1 MSFSQLPRLARLII
15 AATAVA
21 GAGLYVL
28 VGTTSS
34 WTPHMTLLMWAV
46 VAVVFTVAMFS
57 WIRPLVLFRG
67 NQSEAFHFDEG
78 FLVLLLLV
86 VPPAATMSVFAG
98 VVILAQAVRRR
109 PLVKSVFNLGEVMV
123 GAGLGVLVSRAIAVP
138 SSPLTLRPVLAACI
152 GATVYFFVSATLVNV
167 LMVSMGVEWREL
179 VSGGLAPRL
188 VVSATGT
195 LVGALLALDIHVDR
209 WATGLAVPLLIAVR
223 MLVSAQFKAQHD
235 RARMQGLFNV
245 TLDANRRL
253 SKEAVIDSVL
263 QAAREQLRCP
273 TAILTTTEPRPG
285 DMAAAIDFGGQ
296 RQWLTVSGRLREEP
310 FDQADRML
318 LDAIAAIAKGALTNA
333 ELYRQ
338 VRFERGRL
346 ASVTLNIGE
355 GVVAV
360 DAEGN
365 LTFVNPAAADLI
377 RLPNRNM
384 PIADSLPP
392 ESMRAPEFLLVPARR
407 VMAAG
412 AVIRE
417 EEAQFE
423 GRDGQPI
430 EVAYTAAAVRQN
442 GKVVGAV
449 ISFRDISERKK
460 LEAVMTRQALYD
472 SLTGLANRRLLVE
485 RLESALERSRADQR
499 GHALIFVD
507 VDRFKAIND
516 SLGHGTGDGLLV
528 AVASRMR
535 QAIGNRGLLSRFGG
549 DEFVILLEDVVD
561 VEEAVSVAR
570 RICTAVEEP
579 LVLPD
584 GYEIVASLSVGIAI
598 TEPGQTA
605 DDALRDADVA
615 MYRAKG
621 RGGTYQVFDKEVMGT
636 RSSERID
643 LEAALRKGIERGE
656 LELHYQP
663 MVSVVDGRIVG
674 AEALVRWR
682 HPVEGLMSPDRFV
695 PMAEETGLILPIG
708 HFVLE
713 EACRQIAE
721 IRRTL
726 GRDLPI
732 SVNLSP
738 RQFQQSS
745 LLTDV
750 ASALDRAGLES
761 HLLKFEITE
770 TMVMDD
776 MAGATEIMKKLNRL
790 GVRLAIDDFGTGH
803 SSLGYLKNF
812 PVHEVKVDRLFV
824 SNLASDQVDSAIVRA
839 VVDLAD
845 AMGIVAVAEGVET
858 PEQLEQLRR
867 IGCHRAQG
875 YLFSRPVP
883 ADGLVHLLE
892 RELDDEEAAN
902 PAAPTRTAGLRV
914 V

>member
-1 MSFSQLPRLARLII
+1 MSFSRLPRRARLII
-15 AATAVA
+15 AATAAVGVA
-21 GAGLYVL
+21 VYVIVGA
-28 VGTTSS
+28 TSS
-34 WTPHMTLLMWAV
+34 WTPKTTPTVWAV
-46 VAVVFTVAMFS
+46 VAAVFAVAMFS
-57 WIRPLVLFRG
+57 WVRPLVLFRG
-67 NQSEAFHFDEG
+67 TQSEAFHFDEG
-78 FLVLLLLV
+78 FFVLLALV
-86 VPPAATMSVFAG
+86 VPPAITMSVFAG

-123 GAGLGVLVSRAIAVP
+123 AAGSGLLISRAISVP
-138 SSPLTLRPVLAACI
+138 ASPLTVRAVLAACA
-152 GATVYFFVSATLVNV
+152 GATVYFVVGAALVNV

-179 VSGGLAPRL
+179 LSGGIIPR
-188 VVSATGT
+188 VAVSATGT
-195 LVGALLALDIHVDR
+195 MVGALLAVDIHVDR
-209 WATGLAVPLLIAVR
+209 WATALAVPLLIAVR

-253 SKEAVIDSVL
+253 SHEAVIDSVL

-273 TAILTTTEPRPG
+273 TAVLTTAEPKAG
-285 DMAAAIDFGGQ
+285 DMAAAIDVDGE
-296 RQWLTVSGRLREEP
+296 RRWLTVSGRLREEP

-318 LDAIAAIAKGALTNA
+318 FDAIAAIAKGALTNA

-338 VRFERGRL
+338 VRYERSRL

-355 GVVAV
+355 GVVAI
-360 DAEGN
+360 DGEGN
-365 LTFVNPAAADLI
+365 LSFVNPAAADLI
-377 RLPNRNM
+377 RLPSRTI
-384 PIADSLPP
+384 PIGDTMPP
-392 ESMRAPEFLLVPARR
+392 ETMRAPEFLLAPARR

-412 AVIRE
+412 GLIRE
-417 EEAQFE
+417 EDANFE
-423 GRDGQPI
+423 GRDGHPI
-430 EVAYTAAAVRQN
+430 EVAYTAAAIRQN
-442 GKVVGAV
+442 GKVAGAV
-449 ISFRDISERKK
+449 ISFRDITERKK
-460 LEAVMTRQALYD
+460 LEAVMTRQAQYD

-485 RLESALERSRADQR
+485 RLEAALDRSRADQST
-499 GHALIFVD
+499 HALIFVD

-535 QAIGNRGLLSRFGG
+535 QAIGNRGLVSRFGG
-549 DEFVILLEDVVD
+549 DEFVILVEDVGD
-561 VEEAVSVAR
+561 AEEAVGVAR

-584 GYEIVASLSVGIAI
+584 GYEIVASLSVGIAL

-605 DDALRDADVA
+605 DDTLRDADVA

-621 RGGTYQVFDKEVMGT
+621 RGGTYQVFDREVMGI

-643 LEAALRKGIERGE
+643 LESALRKGIERKE

-663 MVSVVDGRIVG
+663 MVSVDDGSIVG

-682 HPVEGLMSPDRFV
+682 HPVEGLMAPDRFV

-721 IRRTL
+721 IRRRI
-726 GRDLPI
+726 GRDVPI

-738 RQFQQSS
+738 RQFQQST

-750 ASALDRAGLES
+750 ATALDRAGLES
-761 HLLKFEITE
+761 QLIKFEITE

-824 SNLASDQVDSAIVRA
+824 KNLASDPVDSAIVRA
-839 VVDLAD
+839 VVDLAA
-845 AMGIVAVAEGVET
+845 AMGIAAVAEGVET
-858 PEQLEQLRR
+858 PEQLEGLRR

-883 ADGLVHLLE
+883 AEGLIRLLE
-892 RELDDEEAAN
+892 REGQDPEAT
-902 PAAPTRTAGLRV
+902 APTRVPGLRV